1 MKLRHRLLTAGLAGL
16 LLAPAGAASQT
27 TQRFVSIVRLA
38 QDGLVDSARAEM
50 RRVLAEFPASDSL
63 YPEALYTSAIVAASH
78 GERRTALRRVIV
90 EHSQSSWADDATL
103 LMAQLEYAD
112 GNPAATVQQITR
124 LIDDYPLSPLRM
136 VGAFWGARAAND
148 LRDGARGC
156 RWADIGLAVPT
167 SDVEIKAQLGFQ
179 KQRCQGLIA
188 QQAEP
193 ARPGG
198 RDTTPARQPTP
209 APVPAR
215 VPATPPAPARPD
227 RGVFVQVAALDS
239 EAAAEPVADRARRM
253 NYPVVVVKEGQWYK
267 VRVGPFG
274 NRTDANAALRRVRET
289 LGGQPFIVTVR

>member
-1 MKLRHRLLTAGLAGL
+1 MKRYRLLTAVLTGLF
-16 LLAPAGAASQT
+16 LAPAGAASQT
-27 TQRFVSIVRLA
+27 TQRFVNIVRLA

-50 RRVLAEFPASDSL
+50 RRVLMEFPASDSL
-63 YPEALYTSAIVAASH
+63 YPEALYTSAIVAPSD

-90 EHSQSSWADDATL
+90 EYSRSSWADDAVL
-103 LMAQLEYAD
+103 LMAQLEYAE
-112 GNPAATVQQITR
+112 GNPASTVQQITR

-148 LRDGARGC
+148 LRDGALAC

-167 SDVEIKAQLGFQ
+167 SDVELKAQLSFQ

-188 QQAEP
+188 QQAD
-193 ARPGG
+193 AAGPGG
-198 RDTTPARQPTP
+198 RDSAKARPPANAPVP
-209 APVPAR
+209 APVPA
-215 VPATPPAPARPD
+215 PPS

-239 EAAAEPVADRARRM
+239 EAAADPVADRARRM
-253 NYPVVVVKEGQWYK
+253 NYPVVVVKEGPWYK